1 MPYNNNFKKK
11 MKFSSILTHPNPLP
25 QTADLGIHS
34 AVHSAATAWPLQ
46 PEWYNASVFL
56 GHINE
61 G

>member
-1 MPYNNNFKKK
+1 
-11 MKFSSILTHPNPLP
+11 MKCSSILKHPTPLP
-25 QTADLGIHS
+25 QTADLGIGANS

>member
-1 MPYNNNFKKK
+1 

-34 AVHSAATAWPLQ
+34 AVRSAATAWPLQ